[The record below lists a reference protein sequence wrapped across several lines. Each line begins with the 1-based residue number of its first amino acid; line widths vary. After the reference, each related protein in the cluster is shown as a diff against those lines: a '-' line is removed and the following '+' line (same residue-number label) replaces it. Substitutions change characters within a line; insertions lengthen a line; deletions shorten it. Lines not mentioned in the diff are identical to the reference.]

1 MYSFAYF
8 LALLG
13 SCLLKE
19 AWAQQEVLFDC
30 AQMPGMKQGLALF
43 NINYFSVNST
53 WDLKLDLTNFFNFL
67 FFQLYVPTCAGG
79 YTVLL
84 ATMTPRLPSH
94 MMTQTSWDN
103 WAMRAHRV
111 KAGCNPSGNH
121 CTGGPPD
128 ANSCD
133 EYSFA
138 TTKEADQV

>member
-53 WDLKLDLTNFFNFL
+53 
-67 FFQLYVPTCAGG
+67 
-79 YTVLL
+79 
-84 ATMTPRLPSH
+84 
-94 MMTQTSWDN
+94 
-103 WAMRAHRV
+103 
-111 KAGCNPSGNH
+111 
-121 CTGGPPD
+121 
-128 ANSCD
+128 
-133 EYSFA
+133 
-138 TTKEADQV
+138 